1 MVNDKDTVKAK
12 CPNCGA
18 NFEKRRSDQK
28 FCSATCRIENW
39 HFKTG
44 GKKAVGDLLKRQEA
58 IEIRLRCIEEK
69 LGLGET

>member
-1 MVNDKDTVKAK
+1 MRNGKSIAETK

-28 FCSATCRIENW
+28 FCSASCRIENW

-44 GKKAVGDLLKRQEA
+44 GKKAIGDLLKRQEA
-58 IEIRLRCIEEK
+58 IEERLRQIEEK
-69 LGLGET
+69 IGLGEA